1 MAAAMLHRLAA
12 APSTSLVQKM
22 VSISFVWLERART
35 TASKRPPASAA
46 SIRPAVTMASVARPK
61 ASGPMAATIVNSDTA
76 LIAAVAVAFA
86 KYLGVFL
93 PAIGEGTVL
102 FSVGRYPFTTA
113 QAVGLVYHAHHASH
127 VSSDLFAVTV
137 VKRDIR
143 LRSPEQLAH
152 AVARPPSPS
161 STIVVVQ
168 SAPAAQL
175 SQKVPGAILGP
186 VVDNDD
192 FLRHI

>member
-1 MAAAMLHRLAA
+1 VHFVANWSDYSSR
-12 APSTSLVQKM
+12 APT
-22 VSISFVWLERART
+22 RT
-35 TASKRPPASAA
+35 
-46 SIRPAVTMASVARPK
+46 
-61 ASGPMAATIVNSDTA
+61 
-76 LIAAVAVAFA
+76 
-86 KYLGVFL
+86 
-93 PAIGEGTVL
+93 
-102 FSVGRYPFTTA
+102 GR
-113 QAVGLVYHAHHASH
+113 YHAHHASH

-175 SQKVPGAILGP
+175 RKRSRVPSWDPLSTTTISFDISETELIDIAMESRRDFNASRRFLVQTMMLKSTRLPTEAWPSAAWRDNARGASKFPQKP
-186 VVDNDD
+186 VEIAQFADPRCEN
-192 FLRHI
+192 